1 MKIDGLLHELNERN
15 GSDLHLKAGRPPLMR
30 IAGDL
35 VPTDHDALSEDDVK
49 ELAFEIMPASLEGRV
64 EKELEADFAYLIEDT
79 ARFRVNVFYQ
89 RGQMGAVL
97 RLIPLSIPSFQ
108 ELRLPEALAD
118 LSLNTQ
124 GLVLFTGPTGS
135 GKSTSMAAM
144 IEHINQNRYK
154 HIVAIEDPIEF
165 VYSDKKATIN
175 QRELGIDTWSFD
187 EALKHVLRQDPDI
200 ILMGEMRD
208 QTTMEFALH
217 AAETGH
223 LVFSTLHTNDC
234 KQTLDRIL
242 DTFPPD
248 SAQLI
253 QSALSQTLLAVIS
266 QRLLRRADGDGRV
279 VAVEVMINSPT
290 IAQLVAAGRIDDIE
304 HAMARSTEYYG
315 MQTFNQALAELVMKG
330 LVTEKDAME
339 ISTNPGDLRLLIKG
353 FASGAE
359 SIDQLRAEGDEIVLE
374 EIEGDD
380 QGRTKTDTQ
389 AASKRS
395 KVSRGFEL

>member
-1 MKIDGLLHELNERN
+1 MKIDALLHELKERN

-35 VPTDHDALSEDDVK
+35 VPTDHDTLSEDDIK
-49 ELAFEIMPASLEGRV
+49 ELVFEIMPASLEGRV
-64 EKELEADFAYLIEDT
+64 EKELEADFAYFIEDT
-79 ARFRVNVFYQ
+79 ARFRVNAFYQ
-89 RGQMGAVL
+89 RGRMGAVL
-97 RLIPLSIPSFQ
+97 RLIPLTIPTFE
-108 ELRLPEALAD
+108 ELRLPAALAD
-118 LSLNTQ
+118 LTINNQ
-124 GLVLFTGPTGS
+124 GLILFTGPTGS

-165 VYSDKKATIN
+165 VYADKKATIN

-253 QSALSQTLLAVIS
+253 QNALAQTLLAVIS
-266 QRLLRRADGDGRV
+266 QRLLRRADGAGRV
-279 VAVEVMINSPT
+279 VAVEVMINSPS
-290 IAQLVAAGRIDDIE
+290 IQQLVAAGRIDDIE

-315 MQTFNQALAELVMKG
+315 MQTFNQALAELVAKK
-330 LVTEKDAME
+330 LVTEKDAIE

-359 SIDQLRAEGDEIVLE
+359 SIDQLRAEEDVIVLE
-374 EIEGDD
+374 EVEEDD
-380 QGRTKTDTQ
+380 RGRTKTDTQ
-389 AASKRS
+389 VPSRKS
-395 KVSRGFEL
+395 KVSRGFEF

>member
-1 MKIDGLLHELNERN
+1 MKIDALLHELDEKKA
-15 GSDLHLKAGRPPLMR
+15 SDLHLKVGRPPLMR

-35 VPTDHDALSEDDVK
+35 VPTDHDAMSEDDIK
-49 ELAFEIMPASLEGRV
+49 ELVFEIMPGSLEGRV

-89 RGQMGAVL
+89 RGKMGAVL
-97 RLIPLSIPSFQ
+97 RLIPLTIPSFR
-108 ELRLPEALAD
+108 ELRLPETLAD
-118 LSLNTQ
+118 LSLNNQ
-124 GLVLFTGPTGS
+124 GLILFTGPTGS
-135 GKSTSMAAM
+135 GKSTSLAAM
-144 IEHINQNRYK
+144 IEHVNMSRYK
-154 HIVAIEDPIEF
+154 HIVSIEDPIEF
-165 VYSDKKATIN
+165 VYVDKKATIN

-208 QTTMEFALH
+208 QETMEFALH

-253 QSALSQTLLAVIS
+253 QSALAQTLLAVIS

-315 MQTFNQALAELVMKG
+315 MQTFNQALAGLVTKK

-359 SIDQLRAEGDEIVLE
+359 SIDQLRAEEGEIILE
-374 EIEGDD
+374 EIDGDD
-380 QGRTKTDTQ
+380 KTRTKADTE
-389 AASKRS
+389 APSRKS
-395 KVSRGFEL
+395 NVSRGFEF